1 MFCISAFHLKSSQLD
16 NCVTSTLHL
25 YQSLSSNAFF
35 LTLPLIIT
43 TMPKDTKV
51 PTAHNG
57 KRIATTHGF
66 SKQDEERIEKALRDS
81 AKVIAPTPIGDARN
95 ALYSHHKDLLL
106 TQFSAIW
113 NFSKT
118 THNWTR
124 ASIGKILQN
133 YVFDFNRKNGT
144 GRKPGSRRKNA
155 PGRKAGSQPNKAL
168 GMAED
173 ERRSSNSGPVVAS
186 PTTKRAVGRPCKQ
199 PAVTSSGFKSINKP
213 TTLPA
218 MGSSSSPLRSNSTPS
233 QSPIDSVLPSV
244 ENIPFHLELEA
255 AIRASTYAALDGSSF
270 SEQRPWTKLPEI
282 IVAVKPSSDDSLG
295 RKIVS
300 FPLWRC
306 QVPIDGRDAPPEAFQ
321 DWRDLSFF
329 DFVRHLKA
337 EEVISKGDVLVWG
350 EFDQIVRSDMT
361 FAGAIQE
368 QLQDAGHNGLAFNE
382 ANFAV
387 VKGMYPSNAGS
398 QTVPADT
405 NRLVEELV
413 RRYEQKDPS

>member
-1 MFCISAFHLKSSQLD
+1 
-16 NCVTSTLHL
+16 
-25 YQSLSSNAFF
+25 
-35 LTLPLIIT
+35 
-43 TMPKDTKV
+43 MPKDTKV

-95 ALYSHHKDLLL
+95 ALYTHHKDLLL

-113 NFSKT
+113 NFTKT
-118 THNWTR
+118 THDWTR

-133 YVFDFNRKNGT
+133 YVYDFNKKNGT
-144 GRKPGSRRKNA
+144 GRKPGSGRKGA
-155 PGRKAGSQPNKAL
+155 PGRKAGLQPDKAL

-173 ERRSSNSGPVVAS
+173 DGRSSKSGPVITS
-186 PTTKRAVGRPCKQ
+186 HTTKRAVGRPRKQ

-233 QSPIDSVLPSV
+233 QSPVDSVLPSV
-244 ENIPFHLELEA
+244 ENNPLL
-255 AIRASTYAALDGSSF
+255 S
-270 SEQRPWTKLPEI
+270 EI
-282 IVAVKPSSDDSLG
+282 IVAVKPSSDDHLG

-306 QVPIDGRDAPPEAFQ
+306 QVPIDGRDAPPEALQ

-337 EEVISKGDVLVWG
+337 EEVVSKGDVLVWG

-387 VKGMYPSNAGS
+387 VKGMSPSSAGS
-398 QTVPADT
+398 QTIPADT

>member
-1 MFCISAFHLKSSQLD
+1 
-16 NCVTSTLHL
+16 
-25 YQSLSSNAFF
+25 
-35 LTLPLIIT
+35 
-43 TMPKDTKV
+43 MPKDTKI

-81 AKVIAPTPIGDARN
+81 AKVIAPTPIGTARN
-95 ALYSHHKDLLL
+95 ALYTHHKDLLL

-113 NFSKT
+113 NFTKT
-118 THNWTR
+118 THDWTR

-133 YVFDFNRKNGT
+133 YVFDFNKKNGT
-144 GRKPGSRRKNA
+144 GRKPGSGRKNA
-155 PGRKAGSQPNKAL
+155 PGRKAGSQPDKTD
-168 GMAED
+168 GVAED
-173 ERRSSNSGPVVAS
+173 RSSKSGPVVAS
-186 PTTKRAVGRPCKQ
+186 PAVKRGRPHQ
-199 PAVTSSGFKSINKP
+199 QSATSSASSGFKSINKP

-218 MGSSSSPLRSNSTPS
+218 HHAMGSSSSPLRSNNTSS

-244 ENIPFHLELEA
+244 ENI
-255 AIRASTYAALDGSSF
+255 
-270 SEQRPWTKLPEI
+270 QRPSSQLPEI
-282 IVAVKPSSDDSLG
+282 IVAVKPSSDDRLG

-337 EEVISKGDVLVWG
+337 EEVVSKGDVLVWG

-387 VKGMYPSNAGS
+387 VKGSS
-398 QTVPADT
+398 KS
-405 NRLVEELV
+405 L
-413 RRYEQKDPS
+413 

>member
-1 MFCISAFHLKSSQLD
+1 
-16 NCVTSTLHL
+16 
-25 YQSLSSNAFF
+25 
-35 LTLPLIIT
+35 
-43 TMPKDTKV
+43 MPKDTKV

-57 KRIATTHGF
+57 KRIATTHGL

-81 AKVIAPTPIGDARN
+81 ARVIAPTPIGTARN
-95 ALYSHHKDLLL
+95 ALYTHHKDLLL

-113 NFSKT
+113 NFTKT
-118 THNWTR
+118 THDWTR

-133 YVFDFNRKNGT
+133 YVFDFNKKNGT
-144 GRKPGSRRKNA
+144 GRKPGSGRKGA
-155 PGRKAGSQPNKAL
+155 PGRKAGLQPDKAL
-168 GMAED
+168 GKAED
-173 ERRSSNSGPVVAS
+173 DGRSSKSGPVVAS
-186 PTTKRAVGRPCKQ
+186 PAVKRGRAHQ
-199 PAVTSSGFKSINKP
+199 QSATSSASSGFKSINKP

-218 MGSSSSPLRSNSTPS
+218 YHAMGSSSSPLRSNSTSS

-244 ENIPFHLELEA
+244 LNIPFHEELEA
-255 AIRASTYAALDGSSF
+255 AIKEATTYAALNGSRF
-270 SEQRPWTKLPEI
+270 SEQRPSTKLPEI
-282 IVAVKPSSDDSLG
+282 IVAVKPSLDDHLG

-321 DWRDLSFF
+321 DWRDLSFL

-337 EEVISKGDVLVWG
+337 EEVVSKGDVLVWG

-387 VKGMYPSNAGS
+387 VKGSS
-398 QTVPADT
+398 KS
-405 NRLVEELV
+405 L
-413 RRYEQKDPS
+413 

>member
-1 MFCISAFHLKSSQLD
+1 
-16 NCVTSTLHL
+16 
-25 YQSLSSNAFF
+25 
-35 LTLPLIIT
+35 
-43 TMPKDTKV
+43 MPKDTKV

-95 ALYSHHKDLLL
+95 ALYTHHKDLLL

-113 NFSKT
+113 NFTKT
-118 THNWTR
+118 THDWTR

-133 YVFDFNRKNGT
+133 YVFDFNKKNGT
-144 GRKPGSRRKNA
+144 GRKPGSGRKDA

-173 ERRSSNSGPVVAS
+173 ERRSSKSGPVVAS
-186 PTTKRAVGRPCKQ
+186 PAVKRAVGRPRKQ
-199 PAVTSSGFKSINKP
+199 PATSSASSGFKSINKP

-218 MGSSSSPLRSNSTPS
+218 HHAMGSSSSPLRSNSTSS
-233 QSPIDSVLPSV
+233 QSPI
-244 ENIPFHLELEA
+244 
-255 AIRASTYAALDGSSF
+255 T
-270 SEQRPWTKLPEI
+270 
-282 IVAVKPSSDDSLG
+282 VKPGSYDRLG

-337 EEVISKGDVLVWG
+337 EEVVSKGDVLVWG

-387 VKGMYPSNAGS
+387 VKGSS
-398 QTVPADT
+398 KS
-405 NRLVEELV
+405 L
-413 RRYEQKDPS
+413 

>member
-1 MFCISAFHLKSSQLD
+1 
-16 NCVTSTLHL
+16 
-25 YQSLSSNAFF
+25 
-35 LTLPLIIT
+35 
-43 TMPKDTKV
+43 MPKDTKI

-81 AKVIAPTPIGDARN
+81 AKVIAPTPIGTARN
-95 ALYSHHKDLLL
+95 ALYTHHKDLLL

-113 NFSKT
+113 NFTKT
-118 THNWTR
+118 THDWTR

-133 YVFDFNRKNGT
+133 YVFDFNKKNGT
-144 GRKPGSRRKNA
+144 GRKPGSGRKGA
-155 PGRKAGSQPNKAL
+155 PGRKAGSQPDKAL
-168 GMAED
+168 GKAED
-173 ERRSSNSGPVVAS
+173 DGRSSKSGPVIAS
-186 PTTKRAVGRPCKQ
+186 HTTKRAVERPREQ

-213 TTLPA
+213 TTLPAHHA

-233 QSPIDSVLPSV
+233 QSPIDSFLPSV
-244 ENIPFHLELEA
+244 ENNPFHLTL
-255 AIRASTYAALDGSSF
+255 S
-270 SEQRPWTKLPEI
+270 EI
-282 IVAVKPSSDDSLG
+282 IVAVKPGSDDRLG

-337 EEVISKGDVLVWG
+337 EEVVSKGDVLVWG

-368 QLQDAGHNGLAFNE
+368 QLQDAGYNGLAFNE

-387 VKGMYPSNAGS
+387 LKGMYPSHAGS

>member
-1 MFCISAFHLKSSQLD
+1 
-16 NCVTSTLHL
+16 
-25 YQSLSSNAFF
+25 
-35 LTLPLIIT
+35 
-43 TMPKDTKV
+43 MPKDTKL

-57 KRIATTHGF
+57 KRIATTHGL

-81 AKVIAPTPIGDARN
+81 ARVIAPTPIGTARN
-95 ALYSHHKDLLL
+95 ALYTHHKDLLL

-113 NFSKT
+113 NFTKT
-118 THNWTR
+118 THDWTR

-133 YVFDFNRKNGT
+133 YVFDLNKKNGT
-144 GRKPGSRRKNA
+144 GRKPGSGRKGA
-155 PGRKAGSQPNKAL
+155 PGRKAGSQPDKAL
-168 GMAED
+168 GKAED
-173 ERRSSNSGPVVAS
+173 DGRSSESGPVVAS
-186 PTTKRAVGRPCKQ
+186 PAVKRGRPHQ
-199 PAVTSSGFKSINKP
+199 QSATSSASSGFKSINKP

-218 MGSSSSPLRSNSTPS
+218 HHAMGSSSSPLRSNSTSS

-244 ENIPFHLELEA
+244 ENIPFHEELEA
-255 AIRASTYAALDGSSF
+255 AIKEATTYAALNGSRF
-270 SEQRPWTKLPEI
+270 SEQRPSTKLPEI
-282 IVAVKPSSDDSLG
+282 IVAVKPSSDDRLG

-321 DWRDLSFF
+321 DWRDLSFL

-337 EEVISKGDVLVWG
+337 EEVVSKGDVLVWG
-350 EFDQIVRSDMT
+350 EFDQLVRSDMT
-361 FAGAIQE
+361 FASAVQE

-387 VKGMYPSNAGS
+387 VKGS

-413 RRYEQKDPS
+413 RRYEEKDPS

>member
-1 MFCISAFHLKSSQLD
+1 
-16 NCVTSTLHL
+16 
-25 YQSLSSNAFF
+25 
-35 LTLPLIIT
+35 
-43 TMPKDTKV
+43 MPKDTKI

-81 AKVIAPTPIGDARN
+81 ARVIAPTPIGTARN
-95 ALYSHHKDLLL
+95 ALYTHHKDLLL

-113 NFSKT
+113 NFTKT
-118 THNWTR
+118 THDWTR

-133 YVFDFNRKNGT
+133 YVFDFNKKNGT
-144 GRKPGSRRKNA
+144 GRKPGSGRKGA
-155 PGRKAGSQPNKAL
+155 PGRKAGLQPDKAL

-173 ERRSSNSGPVVAS
+173 DGRSSKSGPVITS
-186 PTTKRAVGRPCKQ
+186 HTPKRAVERPRKQ
-199 PAVTSSGFKSINKP
+199 LAVTSSGFKSINKP
-213 TTLPA
+213 TTSPA
-218 MGSSSSPLRSNSTPS
+218 QHAIGSSSSPLRSNSTPS

-244 ENIPFHLELEA
+244 ESIPFYLELEL
-255 AIRASTYAALDGSSF
+255 S
-270 SEQRPWTKLPEI
+270 KI
-282 IVAVKPSSDDSLG
+282 IVTVKPSLDDRLG

-306 QVPIDGRDAPPEAFQ
+306 QVPIDGRDAPPEALQ

-337 EEVISKGDVLVWG
+337 EEVVSRGDVLVWG

-387 VKGMYPSNAGS
+387 VKGMYPSHPGS

-413 RRYEQKDPS
+413 RRYEEKDPS